1 MKKAR
6 LTKILV
12 EGDPELLKN
21 MSSEIEEFCQV
32 QIEDPPET
40 GLVMVK
46 ARDSIS
52 MKPFYIG
59 ENLVTECTVS
69 VNGTMGMG
77 VLMGE
82 EPVRAYQIAVID
94 AAFNADIAQIER
106 WKLELEQEEERIA
119 QRVMK
124 EQERVSRSRV
134 QFDTMEDYNGKS

>member
-12 EGDPELLKN
+12 EGDPELLKD
-21 MSSEIEEFCQV
+21 MASEIEACCQV

-69 VNGTMGMG
+69 VNGSMGMG

-82 EPVRAYQIAVID
+82 EYVRAYQMAVID
-94 AAFNADIAQIER
+94 AAFNANIAQVER
-106 WKLELEQEEERIA
+106 WKLVLEQEEEKIA